1 MLTDYDRTVKKSVE
15 ENRRKRSEETQQ
27 TQTANLGMSQQDL
40 ERLAKEAGL
49 TVNKLLGRED
59 VEMAEEVW
67 KFERRKPLVKPDLV
81 KGLPT

>member
-1 MLTDYDRTVKKSVE
+1 MLRKKMLTDYDRTVKKSVE

-59 VEMAEEVW
+59 VEMAEEV
-67 KFERRKPLVKPDLV
+67 
-81 KGLPT
+81 